1 MALEIR
7 PLSDALGAEIT
18 GVDVNALADGDF
30 RKIHQA
36 HLDHCVIVLRD
47 QHLTPDQ
54 HIAFSRR
61 FGDLDYQVL
70 DQYSLPGY
78 REILVL
84 TNKVV
89 EGKPAGLA
97 DAGRRWHTDMS
108 YNEVPPLG
116 SLLYGLEVPPEGGDT
131 KFTNLYAAYDALS
144 EATKKRIAG
153 LRGIHDYVRHYKR
166 ADDLSGGQRAKLT
179 EAQMASLKQAIHP
192 IVRTHPETGRKA
204 LYVDEGHT
212 VGIEGMDE
220 AEAKPLLKE
229 LYEHAIKPEF
239 VYAHKWRQYD
249 VVFWD
254 NRCVLHQ
261 AQPYDAGKYV
271 RYMHRTTVKGDRP
284 F

>member
-1 MALEIR
+1 MGLEIR
-7 PLSDALGAEIT
+7 PLSDVLGAEII
-18 GVDVNALADGDF
+18 GADVNNLRDEDF
-30 RKIHQA
+30 RRIHRA
-36 HLDHCVIVLRD
+36 HLDHGVIVLRD
-47 QHLTPDQ
+47 QHVTPDE

-84 TNKVV
+84 TNKVTD
-89 EGKPAGLA
+89 GKPLGLA

-131 KFTNLYAAYDALS
+131 KFANLYAAYDALP
-144 EATKKRIAG
+144 EATKRRVAG
-153 LRGIHDYVRHYKR
+153 LKGIHDYVRHYKR
-166 ADDLSGGQRAKLT
+166 ADDLSGGKRAKLSD
-179 EAQMASLKQAIHP
+179 AQMASLKQAVHP

-204 LYVDEGHT
+204 LYIDEGHT
-212 VGIEGMDE
+212 IGIEGMSDE
-220 AEAKPLLKE
+220 EAKPLLKE
-229 LYEHAIKPEF
+229 LYEHATRPEF
-239 VYAHKWRQYD
+239 VYTHKWRLFD
-249 VVFWD
+249 IVFWD
-254 NRCVLHQ
+254 NRCLLHQ
-261 AQPYDAGKYV
+261 AQPYDAAKHV

>member
-7 PLSDALGAEIT
+7 PLSDALGAEII
-18 GVDVNALADGDF
+18 GADVNALAGDDF

-131 KFTNLYAAYDALS
+131 KFTNLYAAYDALP

-166 ADDLSGGQRAKLT
+166 ADDLSGGKRAKLT
-179 EAQMASLKQAIHP
+179 EAQVASLKQAVHP

-229 LYEHAIKPEF
+229 LYEHAIKPQF

>member
-1 MALEIR
+1 MGLEIR
-7 PLSDALGAEIT
+7 PLSDKLGAEII
-18 GVDVNALADGDF
+18 GVDVNDLSDNAF

-36 HLDHCVIVLRD
+36 HLDYCVIVLRD
-47 QHLTPDQ
+47 QHVTPEQ
-54 HIAFSRR
+54 QIAFSRR

-70 DQYSLPGY
+70 DQYSLPGH

-89 EGKPAGLA
+89 DGKPAGLA

-108 YNEVPPLG
+108 YNEIPPLG

-131 KFTNLYAAYDALS
+131 KFANLYAAYAGLPD
-144 EATKKRIAG
+144 ATKKRIAD
-153 LRGIHDYVRHYKR
+153 LKGIHDYVSHYKR
-166 ADDLSGGQRAKLT
+166 ADALSGGKRAKLT
-179 EAQMASLKQAIHP
+179 EEQMGSLKQAIHP

-212 VGIEGMDE
+212 VGIEGMRE

-229 LYEHAIKPEF
+229 LYEHAIRPEF
-239 VYAHKWRQYD
+239 VYSHKWRLFD
-249 VVFWD
+249 IVFWD

-261 AQPYDAGKYV
+261 AQPYDATNYV

>member
-1 MALEIR
+1 
-7 PLSDALGAEIT
+7 
-18 GVDVNALADGDF
+18 
-30 RKIHQA
+30 
-36 HLDHCVIVLRD
+36 
-47 QHLTPDQ
+47 
-54 HIAFSRR
+54 
-61 FGDLDYQVL
+61 
-70 DQYSLPGY
+70 
-78 REILVL
+78 
-84 TNKVV
+84 
-89 EGKPAGLA
+89 
-97 DAGRRWHTDMS
+97 MS

-131 KFTNLYAAYDALS
+131 KFTNLYAAYDALP

-166 ADDLSGGQRAKLT
+166 ADDLSGGKRAKLT
-179 EAQMASLKQAIHP
+179 EAQVASLKQAVHP

-229 LYEHAIKPEF
+229 LYEHAIKPQF

>member
-1 MALEIR
+1 MGLEIR
-7 PLSDALGAEIT
+7 PLSDALGAEIL
-18 GVDVNALADGDF
+18 GVDVNNLSDDAF
-30 RKIHQA
+30 RNIHQA
-36 HLDHCVIVLRD
+36 HLDYCVIAIRD
-47 QHLTPDQ
+47 QHLTPEQ

-70 DQYSLPGY
+70 DQYALAGH

-84 TNKVV
+84 TNKVSD
-89 EGKPAGLA
+89 GKPAGLA

-108 YNEVPPLG
+108 YNEIPPLG

-131 KFTNLYAAYDALS
+131 KFANLYAAYEALPDV
-144 EATKKRIAG
+144 TKKRVAD
-153 LRGIHDYVRHYKR
+153 LKGIHDYVRHYKR
-166 ADDLSGGQRAKLT
+166 ADDLSGGKRAKLT
-179 EAQMASLKQAIHP
+179 DEQVASLKQAVHP

-204 LYVDEGHT
+204 LYVDEGHS
-212 VGIEGMDE
+212 VGIEGMSD

-229 LYEHAIKPEF
+229 LYEHAIQPQF
-239 VYAHKWRQYD
+239 VYAHKWHRFD

-261 AQPYDAGKYV
+261 AQPYDAARYD

>member
-1 MALEIR
+1 MGLEIR
-7 PLSDALGAEIT
+7 PLSDALGAEII
-18 GVDVNALADGDF
+18 GADVNALADGDF

-131 KFTNLYAAYDALS
+131 KFTNLYAAYDALP
-144 EATKKRIAG
+144 EATKQRIAG

-166 ADDLSGGQRAKLT
+166 ADDLSGGKRAKLT
-179 EAQMASLKQAIHP
+179 EAQMATLKQAIHP

-204 LYVDEGHT
+204 LYIDEGHT

>member
-1 MALEIR
+1 MGLEIR
-7 PLSDALGAEIT
+7 PLSDALGAEII
-18 GVDVNALADGDF
+18 GADVNEIGDDDF

-36 HLDHCVIVLRD
+36 HLDYCVIVLRD
-47 QHLTPDQ
+47 QHLTPEQ

-70 DQYSLPGY
+70 DQYALSAH

-131 KFTNLYAAYDALS
+131 KFTNLYAAYAALPD
-144 EATKKRIAG
+144 ATKTRIAG
-153 LRGIHDYVRHYKR
+153 LKGIHDYVRHYKR
-166 ADDLSGGQRAKLT
+166 ADDLSGGKRAKLT
-179 EAQMASLKQAIHP
+179 EEQMATLKQAIHP

-212 VGIEGMDE
+212 VGIEGMGE

-229 LYEHAIKPEF
+229 LYEHAIQPEF
-239 VYAHKWRQYD
+239 VYAHKWRQFD

-261 AQPYDAGKYV
+261 AQPYDAAKYD

>member
-1 MALEIR
+1 MGLEIR
-7 PLSDALGAEIT
+7 PLSDALGAEII
-18 GVDVNALADGDF
+18 GADVNDLSDEAF

-47 QHLTPDQ
+47 QHLTPEQ

-70 DQYSLPGY
+70 DQYALPGH

-84 TNKVV
+84 TNKVAD
-89 EGKPAGLA
+89 GKPAGLA

-108 YNEVPPLG
+108 YNEIPPLG

-131 KFTNLYAAYDALS
+131 KFTNLYAAYDALPD
-144 EATKKRIAG
+144 ATKKRIAS
-153 LRGIHDYVRHYKR
+153 LKGIHDYVRHYKR
-166 ADDLSGGQRAKLT
+166 ADDLSGGKRAKLT
-179 EAQMASLKQAIHP
+179 DEQMASLKQAVHP

-229 LYEHAIKPEF
+229 LYEHAIRPQF
-239 VYAHKWRQYD
+239 VYAHKWRQFD

-261 AQPYDAGKYV
+261 AQPYDAAKHV